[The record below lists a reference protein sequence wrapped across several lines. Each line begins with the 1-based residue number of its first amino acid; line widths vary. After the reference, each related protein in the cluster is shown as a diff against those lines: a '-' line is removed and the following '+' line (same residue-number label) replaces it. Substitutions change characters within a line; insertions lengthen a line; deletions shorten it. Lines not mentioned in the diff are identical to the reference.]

1 MLRCYSVLIQ
11 VSGITS
17 DDVRLNS
24 LECLNGT
31 PGISVRFVRPARGRS
46 AKAIT
51 GIHSEPRGLSII
63 IWINDTAIQSY
74 IQLVKIHQLQ
84 QA

>member
-1 MLRCYSVLIQ
+1 MVWMLSSLDS

-51 GIHSEPRGLSII
+51 GTHSEPRGSEHYM
-63 IWINDTAIQSY
+63 DQ
-74 IQLVKIHQLQ
+74 
-84 QA
+84 